1 VSRGHPGCGTWRPV
15 VLGVASVHLDSAH
28 RSRPDPRVSVTNRA
42 WRCRSASPA
51 TYAGVMARPAPPRES
66 LTTRVVVGIVVL
78 VVVWLVVRLMLG
90 FVYSIVRSA
99 LFIAL
104 FLVVAWIVLVGPPGR
119 RE

>member
-1 VSRGHPGCGTWRPV
+1 V
-15 VLGVASVHLDSAH
+15 VA
-28 RSRPDPRVSVTNRA
+28 
-42 WRCRSASPA
+42 
-51 TYAGVMARPAPPRES
+51 
-66 LTTRVVVGIVVL
+66 
-78 VVVWLVVRLMLG
+78 WLVVRLLLG